1 MLFLDQEEGFEYINR
16 LGASKTPFFFLI
28 SFDKREILASTLDKL
43 PKGVLFNL
51 DGWTNSSKDLKLLKK
66 TKISLINLPSYKE
79 YLLSFNRVQEHI
91 SKGDTYLLNLTFS
104 SQIKTDLSL
113 EEIYHRANAPYKLYI
128 KDNFTCFSPERFIT
142 IKDNKIFTYP
152 MKGTIDASL
161 PQAKEQILKDPKEM
175 AEHIMI
181 TDLMRNDLNLVA
193 KRVKVEE
200 FRYIDKI
207 PAGDKELYQV
217 SSKISGELPSTWQ
230 NGIGSILSK
239 ITPAGSISGTP
250 KKRTIEIIEEI
261 ENYKRGF
268 YTGVFGVYR
277 EDELRSAVLIRF
289 IEKSSRGLLYK
300 SGGGIT
306 IDSDPLKEY
315 KELISKIYLPTY

>member
-1 MLFLDQEEGFEYINR
+1 
-16 LGASKTPFFFLI
+16 
-28 SFDKREILASTLDKL
+28 
-43 PKGVLFNL
+43 
-51 DGWTNSSKDLKLLKK
+51 
-66 TKISLINLPSYKE
+66 
-79 YLLSFNRVQEHI
+79 
-91 SKGDTYLLNLTFS
+91 
-104 SQIKTDLSL
+104 
-113 EEIYHRANAPYKLYI
+113 
-128 KDNFTCFSPERFIT
+128 
-142 IKDNKIFTYP
+142 